1 MIVCSSELGG
11 VACKEKQIN
20 WSLDGVNGS
29 ILQILNSVWANAYL
43 FIPPKVVKA
52 LNSQ

>member
-20 WSLDGVNGS
+20 WSVDSINGS
-29 ILQILNSVWANAYL
+29 ILQISNSVCVNAYL

-52 LNSQ
+52 SYSQ